1 MKVHNLTIDSSQHT
15 LETLAMDY
23 VVELENPIYDCS
35 SIKLISARIPT
46 PQLTICETN
55 KTFSVDGKDFT
66 LLETNYTNGSDLAQD
81 LNTLLT
87 PTSNITGVVYDSDT
101 DTLKFSGTPG
111 GFTFEFL
118 SGTNGRNSTD
128 SSNTTPH
135 QVMGFGSRDYT
146 SNVSNQIESGAINLK
161 GPNALV
167 LRLTV
172 GRDECNQSVY
182 SGTPFYTGHILLDGS
197 DFINF
202 NGADDPVQHYFHTGS
217 IKSIRSIRIQFFYM
231 SHGRLIPYDFR
242 NQEHVLKFELV
253 CSTDKLENLE
263 RMVESIDIP
272 EPVVSKNVYRW
283 NLYIVGVIIIGILLM
298 FLMKGKPSYPRQISE

>member
-87 PTSNITGVVYDSDT
+87 PTSNITGVVYDSNT

-217 IKSIRSIRIQFFYM
+217 IKSIRSIRVQFFYM

-263 RMVESIDIP
+263 RIVESIDIP

>member
-87 PTSNITGVVYDSDT
+87 PTSNITGVVYDSNT

-128 SSNTTPH
+128 ASNTTPH

-217 IKSIRSIRIQFFYM
+217 IKSIRSIRVQFFYM

-263 RMVESIDIP
+263 RIVESIDIP